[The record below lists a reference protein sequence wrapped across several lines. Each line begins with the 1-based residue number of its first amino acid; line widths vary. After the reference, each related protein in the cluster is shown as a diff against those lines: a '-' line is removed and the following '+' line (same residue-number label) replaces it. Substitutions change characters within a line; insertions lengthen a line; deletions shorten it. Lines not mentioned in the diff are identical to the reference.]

1 MKHVHWIG
9 TGLSSIP
16 GIRRLAKNLD
26 NFTVW
31 NRTLDKAIKSIDHV
45 DKNNVNAKQF
55 DIDLLFNEGDA
66 NDVDA
71 STTAE
76 LLRNQYRPMK
86 KGVSNMVKLHATGAV
101 AMPIETRLH
110 LLASSKDVIHS

>member
-31 NRTLDKAIKSIDHV
+31 NRTLDKATKSIDHV

-55 DIDLLFNEGDA
+55 DVDYYLTKQIQVILLFLNYQQT
-66 NDVDA
+66 N
-71 STTAE
+71 
-76 LLRNQYRPMK
+76 
-86 KGVSNMVKLHATGAV
+86 
-101 AMPIETRLH
+101 I
-110 LLASSKDVIHS
+110 